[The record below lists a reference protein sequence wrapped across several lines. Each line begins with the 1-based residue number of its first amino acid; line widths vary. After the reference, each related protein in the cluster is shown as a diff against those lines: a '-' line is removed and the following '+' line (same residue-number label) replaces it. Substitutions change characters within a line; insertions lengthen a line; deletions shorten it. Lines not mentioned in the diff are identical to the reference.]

1 MWHPFSNKL
10 KLMSKEEVELKRRMV
25 EGILSLQAGDSPV
38 AIEAKFWCS
47 CLQPVANPSK
57 NPEKEAEFI

>member
-10 KLMSKEEVELKRRMV
+10 KLMSKEEVELKRMMV

-38 AIEAKFWCS
+38 AIEAKLVVFLPQS
-47 CLQPVANPSK
+47 VRK
-57 NPEKEAEFI
+57 TMKKEGG